1 MDTPETT
8 SAALASVVSEALSAA
23 GISQRA
29 AAEQSAI
36 PLTTLSRRLTGR
48 SPFTTSEL
56 FVLASL
62 AGTTVSQLAA
72 EAERRVHHIGGA
84 A

>member
-1 MDTPETT
+1 METPETAT
-8 SAALASVVSEALSAA
+8 AALAAVVSKALAAA
-23 GISQRA
+23 GISQRTA
-29 AAEQSAI
+29 SDRAGI

-48 SPFTTSEL
+48 SPFTSTEL
-56 FVLASL
+56 FVLASV

-72 EAERRVHHIGGA
+72 DAEQRVHHIGGA